1 MNTKPDPLPTPEDQ
15 ATERLVAAVES
26 AIGGIQERLANFA
39 ADGQDAI
46 WSVSDSD
53 AKAPLAT
60 GAKLLQVRD
69 RLQEE
74 QPRMITVRWVD
85 AQPEP
90 DTW

>member
-1 MNTKPDPLPTPEDQ
+1 MRAKSTPLPAPQDRATPQ
-15 ATERLVAAVES
+15 LVAALES
-26 AIGGIQERLANFA
+26 AVGGMQERLANFA

-53 AKAPLAT
+53 AKASLAT
-60 GAKLLQVRD
+60 GAKLLQLRD
-69 RLQEE
+69 QLQEE

-85 AQPEP
+85 DEPEP